1 MAIVL
6 KKYEGELTLQCET
19 PTCMNR
25 GEFLFGEEKESLARK
40 MILCNSCVKAI
51 EKGGKKQSKQPSKPS
66 QNS

>member
-1 MAIVL
+1 MSILL

-25 GEFLFGEEKESLARK
+25 GEYLFGEEKESLSRK
-40 MILCNSCVKAI
+40 IILCKSCVTAI
-51 EKGGKKQSKQPSKPS
+51 EKGEKRKSTKQSKPS

>member
-19 PTCMNR
+19 PTCLNR

-40 MILCNSCVKAI
+40 IILCKSCVAAI
-51 EKGGKKQSKQPSKPS
+51 EKGGKRQSAKSSKAS